1 MPDIL
6 IEISMEKGMLNFWS
20 VINGL
25 GSGAWNFIFNCKLQN
40 QLTQK
45 YSNLILR
52 LNGYGTLDA
61 T

>member
-1 MPDIL
+1 
-6 IEISMEKGMLNFWS
+6 MESNQSERIKGS
-20 VINGL
+20 EKKIK
-25 GSGAWNFIFNCKLQN
+25 SNCKLQN